1 MTDAGAFSAAR
12 KSALARSIARIAH
25 GIAIPAIRTILLFG
39 LFAVAAVVV
48 SIAGPPGTMALSGAA
63 LALLMLTIAVIDWRR
78 FVIPN
83 ALTAAG
89 LALALVHGAAQEPD
103 AMVRAVAMA
112 AMRGAALAL
121 VFLAIR
127 NAYARIRGREGLGL
141 GDVKLAAV
149 AGAWL
154 DWSMMPIAIEIAAMA
169 ALSVYVLRQFAIGR
183 PICATSRLPFGLFFA
198 PAIWVG
204 WFLETTLLAPF

>member
-1 MTDAGAFSAAR
+1 MQMTRTQAVSSTT
-12 KSALARSIARIAH
+12 KSTTGKSLVSRLIVKIARLFAS
-25 GIAIPAIRTILLFG
+25 PTVRTSLLFG
-39 LFAVAAVVV
+39 LVAIAAVYA
-48 SIAGPPGTMALSGAA
+48 SIAFAPGTIGLLGAA
-63 LALLMLTIAVIDWRR
+63 LALLMMTIAVIDWRS

-103 AMVRAVAMA
+103 AMVRAVTMA

-183 PICATSRLPFGLFFA
+183 PICATS
-198 PAIWVG
+198 
-204 WFLETTLLAPF
+204 